1 MITAALVTFG
11 ILAVA
16 WIRAP
21 GDRPSASDSEPAA
34 PIDEQSLTQPA

>member
-1 MITAALVTFG
+1 MITAALITFG

-21 GDRPSASDSEPAA
+21 GDRPSTSDSEAAA
-34 PIDEQSLTQPA
+34 PIAQRRLTEAA

>member
-21 GDRPSASDSEPAA
+21 GDRASTSRPEAAA
-34 PIDEQSLTQPA
+34 PIVHERVTEAA

>member
-1 MITAALVTFG
+1 MITAALITFG

-21 GDRPSASDSEPAA
+21 GDRPTTSECEAAA
-34 PIDEQSLTQPA
+34 PIRQRRLTEPA